1 MRRFSG
7 TGSWSRRSPRG
18 GQSGWRRLHEG
29 WGAACSP
36 RWQPAIESTRA
47 RRERARLSSLLLCAC
62 GRRPCVCEEGRRA
75 VRITCG
81 LTQAFPHP
89 ASESLCWRLIFGGK
103 IFVAVQ
109 ELAVLEES
117 SGTLTT
123 EARYLFLLLG
133 GGRGAIVEQRGFT
146 E

>member
-1 MRRFSG
+1 MQHAVHA
-7 TGSWSRRSPRG
+7 GSL
-18 GQSGWRRLHEG
+18 QS
-29 WGAACSP
+29 
-36 RWQPAIESTRA
+36 RA
-47 RRERARLSSLLLCAC
+47 RRERARSSSLLLCAC
-62 GRRPCVCEEGRRA
+62 GRRPCVCEEGQNA

-89 ASESLCWRLIFGGK
+89 ASESLCWRLIFVGK

-109 ELAVLEES
+109 ELAVLEEG

-133 GGRGAIVEQRGFT
+133 GAGGNRRAKGFYRIRK
-146 E
+146 EEALGD